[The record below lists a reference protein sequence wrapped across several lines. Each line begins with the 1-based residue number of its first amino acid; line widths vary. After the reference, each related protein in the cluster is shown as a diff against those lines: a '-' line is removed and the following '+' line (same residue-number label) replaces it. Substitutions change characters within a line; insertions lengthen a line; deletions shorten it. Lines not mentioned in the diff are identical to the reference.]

1 MSGVLLVI
9 LSPLLIGMNSIV
21 FVTCSSILGIGV
33 VSVVFGSIL
42 SMLCSGVAGSVAVAG
57 TFFCLFNFFFSLQ
70 ILVTSSVD
78 LINLKVP
85 QNSWFAC
92 VGVCLFCVDI

>member
-42 SMLCSGVAGSVAVAG
+42 SMLCSGVAGSIAVAG
-57 TFFCLFNFFFSLQ
+57 TFFCLFNFFSVFRSLLLQ
-70 ILVTSSVD
+70 VLT
-78 LINLKVP
+78 LLT
-85 QNSWFAC
+85 
-92 VGVCLFCVDI
+92 